1 MDFSAE
7 IRYVN
12 HRIEMLEEVVEEL
25 KETIEELEERL
36 DHIYLEFGGRIN
48 GCS

>member
-12 HRIEMLEEVVEEL
+12 LRIEMLEEVVEEL

-36 DHIYLEFGGRIN
+36 DHIYLEVE
-48 GCS
+48 